1 MAGKSPNPYAD
12 VQIGSIQTFTA
23 RVDRD
28 DFIKP
33 NAHVIFLDEAHRSTS
48 DSFKKLLEQYPEAY
62 VIGLTA
68 TPIRSDGKGL
78 GNVYEE
84 LVEAGSIKELTD
96 QGYLVKN
103 KIVAPSIPDLQKVRV
118 IAGDYD
124 KKQLENK

>member
-1 MAGKSPNPYAD
+1 MLCN

-48 DSFKKLLEQYPEAY
+48 DSFKKLLEQYPDAY

-103 KIVAPSIPDLQKVRV
+103 KIVAPSIPDLQKVSV

-124 KKQLENK
+124 KKQLENKMN

>member
-33 NAHVIFLDEAHRSTS
+33 NAHVIFLDEADRSTR

-118 IAGDYD
+118 IAGIMT
-124 KKQLENK
+124 KSN